1 MIRVRDDLRALEG
14 YHSPQVEVDVRLNTN
29 ESPFPPP
36 PAFVAAL
43 AEAVGSIAWNRYP
56 DRRADRLRAGIA
68 ALHGVDA
75 ANVFVANGSN
85 EVIQTLLLAYGG
97 PGRTVLTFEPSYQM
111 HAQIARVTG
120 ATVVG
125 WARDHDFSLDPA
137 SARQAV
143 TEHRP
148 AVAFLTSPN
157 NPTGHADGP
166 EVLDALAG
174 DGDTL
179 VVVDEAYA
187 EFGRWSA
194 IERIAEDAPVVVLR
208 TFSKTW
214 SMAAARLG
222 YLVGPVEVVRALE
235 TAVLPYHLD
244 TVTQIAGELALQH
257 ADEMNERVR
266 LIVEQRAEVAAALTA
281 GGCRV
286 VDSSAN
292 FILFEPP
299 VAGADPAG
307 ADAVWAGLVAR
318 GVLVRNC
325 SGWPGLAGW
334 LRVTIGTSQENRRFL
349 NALMEVLD
357 ERG

>member
-14 YHSPQVEVDVRLNTN
+14 YHSPQVDVDVRLNTN
-29 ESPFPPP
+29 ESPFGPPP
-36 PAFVAAL
+36 SFVTAL

-56 DRRADRLRAGIA
+56 DRRAERLRAGIA

-120 ATVVG
+120 AKVVG
-125 WARDHDFSLDPA
+125 WPRSDDFTLDPV
-137 SARQAV
+137 SARQAIA
-143 TEHRP
+143 EHRP

-166 EVLDALAG
+166 DVLDALVA

-194 IERIAEDAPVVVLR
+194 IERITEDAPIVVLR

-244 TVTQIAGELALQH
+244 AVTQVAGELALRH
-257 ADEMNERVR
+257 IDEMNERVR
-266 LIVEQRAEVAAALTA
+266 LVVEERAEVASGLAVL
-281 GGCRV
+281 GCRV

-299 VAGADPAG
+299 VAGEDPAG
-307 ADAVWAGLVAR
+307 ADRVWSGLVQH

-334 LRVTIGTSQENRRFL
+334 LRVTIGTNEENRRFL
-349 NALMEVLD
+349 NALSEVLD
-357 ERG
+357 ER